1 MGSPVCEEEQ
11 KEEQTV
17 GHSVRTMI
25 EMSAA
30 CLMFVAAVTVGLML
44 FQSGS
49 AALGW
54 TYESNRMAD
63 PHVHSTLSPLAGDGS
78 VSGAEVLQSVA
89 QIRDIGVELVVD
101 GTVYPPDL
109 EKEDVRLSGIRMNG
123 RYKPSYQRGPNGE
136 LTRVVFTSI

>member
-1 MGSPVCEEEQ
+1 MGSPVC

-49 AALGW
+49 TALGW
-54 TYESNRMAD
+54 TYASNRMAD
-63 PHVHSTLSPLAGDGS
+63 PNIHSTLSPLASDGS

-109 EKEDVRLSGIRMNG
+109 EKEDVRLSGIRVNG

>member
-1 MGSPVCEEEQ
+1 M
-11 KEEQTV
+11 

-49 AALGW
+49 AALKW
-54 TYESNRMAD
+54 TYESNQMAD

-109 EKEDVRLSGIRMNG
+109 EKEDVRLSGIRVNG
-123 RYKPSYQRGPNGE
+123 RYKPFYQRGPNGE